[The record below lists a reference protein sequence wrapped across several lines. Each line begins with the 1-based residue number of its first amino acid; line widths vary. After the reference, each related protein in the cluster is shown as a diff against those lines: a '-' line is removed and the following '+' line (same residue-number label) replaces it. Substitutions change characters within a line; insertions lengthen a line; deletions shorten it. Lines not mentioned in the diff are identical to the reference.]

1 MSGDKLASGGRSA
14 TFTQAVGQNELE
26 HDLKTQ
32 SMPYCL
38 EHWVMNEREYKEL
51 CLLIARHQPLPHVE
65 RQYRVEV
72 IEPLIVSCET
82 SEPQP
87 IAPQVGYEGQP
98 VGDSVLVTR
107 VEREHSSN
115 LVLPDSMKAKSEIG
129 FIVAVGEKVADFKV
143 GQMVMWDKFASH
155 GADIELVDADGVE
168 RKLLLLKSFDILMAL
183 RKVTVSA
190 QTAPAPSQA

>member
-14 TFTQAVGQNELE
+14 TFTQAAGQNELD

-38 EHWVMNEREYKEL
+38 EHWAIDEAEYKRL
-51 CLLIARHQPLPHVE
+51 CFLISRREPLPQVG
-65 RQYRVEV
+65 RRYRIEV
-72 IEPLIVSCET
+72 VADLMIPRET

-87 IAPQVGYEGQP
+87 IAPTVGYEGQP

-183 RKVTVSA
+183 RKVTVSG
-190 QTAPAPSQA
+190 QTAPEPSQA